1 MLKLYLLFCPHIYS
15 WHCQFNRNGPLAFNQ
30 VKTKTKWHNSGIW
43 KWKAIIHFHYLS
55 LLKKTIYRLADRA
68 TLYKTQSPTSV
79 VLTDRKRIAQ
89 ILRAKAK
96 HWKKKFDFFF
106 SINFIQIFRIC
117 PKMLQ
122 FLTYLLHKQM
132 IEMRRS
138 QNLRCPFSVPSQRL
152 CTNNLSFIEILS

>member
-96 HWKKKFDFFF
+96 HWKKKFDFF
-106 SINFIQIFRIC
+106 
-117 PKMLQ
+117 LV
-122 FLTYLLHKQM
+122 L
-132 IEMRRS
+132 
-138 QNLRCPFSVPSQRL
+138 
-152 CTNNLSFIEILS
+152 ILSKYSESAQKCCNFWHIYYISKS